1 MFLRASM
8 DVGQTPPI
16 ETREVKAG
24 ETVVLGEALVLSGGV
39 LTKCGATAKPAYIA
53 VGPSVDGMAQVIK
66 VHPHIVFDTILQ
78 AAGTNLKAGSKVT
91 LYTDGLQVTAT
102 TESGVATIV
111 AMEGTAVG
119 DHVQVRFE

>member
-16 ETREVKAG
+16 ETREVTAG
-24 ETVVLGEALVLSGGV
+24 EAVVLGEALVLSNGA
-39 LTKCGATAKPAYIA
+39 LTKCGAGDKPEYIA

-78 AAGTNLKAGSKVT
+78 ADGADLTAGESVT
-91 LYTDGLQVTAT
+91 LHTDGLQVTAT
-102 TESGVATIV
+102 TGGKAKIV

-119 DHVQVRFE
+119 DRVQVRFE

>member
-16 ETREVKAG
+16 ETKEYNTAAA
-24 ETVVLGEALVLSGGV
+24 VVLGEALVLTDGK
-39 LTKCGATAKPAYIA
+39 LTKCGAAVKPQYIA
-53 VGPSVDGMAQVIK
+53 VGPGVNGMAQVIK
-66 VHPHIVFDTILQ
+66 VNPHIVFDTTLA
-78 AAGTNLKAGSKVT
+78 AAGTALKLGNKVT
-91 LYTDGLQVTAT
+91 LHTDAAQVTAT
-102 TESGVATIV
+102 TEGGVATIV